1 MMKPY
6 IKHPRAAGAKSWPIP
21 ALCGTYNWPVGTATG
36 KGVIAIIELG
46 GGWHAAD
53 VAKAFTTM
61 GLPAPLIT
69 DVSVDGTQNTVG
81 GDADMEVAL
90 DIQVAGAA
98 YAVATGE
105 AAVIRVYWAQ
115 DIERAV
121 AHAYHDGCDVCSIS
135 WGAPEEEWGVAA
147 VDSMNRTAVA
157 ATHTHGMA
165 IFAAAGD
172 NDSDDGYR
180 SPAVDCP
187 ACCPQIIGCGGTMK
201 PQKGAETVWNEQPGH
216 ANGEGTG
223 GGYSRYFPTQA
234 WQKGAPVAPAGLG
247 RMVPDVAANAD
258 PDTGYEIVLNG
269 QTQIVGGTSAVAPL
283 FAGLVAAVWGKKP
296 GWLGAT
302 FFNNP
307 AWFNDI
313 SSGNNG
319 TYAARAGGPDAC
331 TGMGTPKANKFK
343 T

>member
-1 MMKPY
+1 MKNY
-6 IKHPRAAGAKSWPIP
+6 LKMPRATVDAPWTVPDLCAAYNFPTN
-21 ALCGTYNWPVGTATG
+21 ALGR
-36 KGVIAIIELG
+36 GVIAIVELG

-53 VAKAFTTM
+53 VAQAFKTM
-61 GLPAPLIT
+61 GLPAPTIT
-69 DVSVDGTQNTVG
+69 DVSVDGTANTPG

-98 YAVATGE
+98 YAMATGE
-105 AAVIRVYWAQ
+105 AAVIRIYWGQ
-115 DIERAV
+115 DIAQCV
-121 AHAYHDGCDVCSIS
+121 SKAYSQGCDVCSIS

-147 VDSMNRTAVA
+147 VDAMNRTAVA

-172 NDSDDGYR
+172 NDSDDGFK

-187 ACCPQIIGCGGTMK
+187 ACCPQIIGCGGTTK
-201 PQKGAETVWNEQPGH
+201 PQAGVETVWNNQPGH

-223 GGYSRYFPTQA
+223 GGFSQFFPTQT
-234 WQKGAPVAPAGLG
+234 WQKGAPMAPAGLG
-247 RMVPDVAANAD
+247 RMVPDVAACAD
-258 PDTGYEIVLNG
+258 PETGYEIVMNG
-269 QTQIVGGTSAVAPL
+269 QTTVVGGTSAVAPL
-283 FAGLVAAVWGKKP
+283 YAGLVAAVWGKKP

-302 FFNNP
+302 FFSNP
-307 AWFNDI
+307 GWFNDVAT
-313 SSGNNG
+313 GNNG

-331 TGMGTPKANKFK
+331 TGVGTPKGDVLK